1 MEWWFGDSLGVNG
14 HLIWGADSSS
24 IAVSV
29 VIGVVAIAFA
39 FRKVA
44 SELRWLELGLWAVAV
59 VIAVVSLAEP
69 IWLEESGR
77 TVPGRSVVLVDGSRS
92 MGVLEGARPRS
103 EDVQDILQ
111 QFDDSVDV
119 YTFGSSVKA
128 GAPEKWVLP
137 ETDLGAAFD
146 AITDRYLGQSLQ
158 SIVVITDG
166 LDRGGLRPSIL
177 AGSTSALP
185 ALPGPLTVYQVGE
198 STALQDQAIID
209 VKTGGFA
216 FLRTPFLLE
225 AQLQGTPGRELP
237 VTLRRE
243 GRLVDEANLTLDE
256 EGFGEVQF
264 EVTPNDVGRFIWD
277 VSIPVDASDGVPGNN
292 NYPVVVRVVRDRTRV
307 LQVSGSPSYDQKFLR
322 LFLKEDPSIDLVSFF
337 ILRTHEDFTAGWY
350 SDELSL
356 IAFPYERLFSEQL
369 STFDVVILQNFD
381 YKPYFER
388 APEQLLNNIAQFVRE
403 GGSLVMI
410 GGDRSFDLGAYGGT
424 AIEEILPVRLGVE
437 GSQVDVRP
445 FLPALTSSGAGHP
458 VTRLAG
464 TAADSTTTWSL
475 LPEMDGMNL
484 NLGVVEGGAVLLEH
498 PELRASGAPMPVL
511 AIRELEHGRT
521 MALMADASWRW
532 SFSEAGT
539 GKGNQA
545 YLRFWKGAMRW
556 LVADPDD
563 RRLVVRPSKEN
574 LLVGEE
580 MRLTIYARD
589 AGYEPVSDSRVHGEI
604 RGPDGIKSAFD
615 VVTDASGQATT
626 QFVPETIGAHRVLV
640 STSEH
645 SSDQAET
652 VFSVTNRD
660 PELAEIVPDGVF
672 LKKLT
677 AAYGSKRAVYRGPG
691 NTDAPMQD
699 ESAVRVVDER
709 KQTSLAAVPLTALF
723 FGVFASA
730 AWWVRR
736 RNGGL

>member
-1 MEWWFGDSLGVNG
+1 MEWWFGDALGLHG
-14 HLIWGADSSS
+14 RLIWGADSMT
-24 IAVSV
+24 IAAATLL
-29 VIGVVAIAFA
+29 G
-39 FRKVA
+39 VA
-44 SELRWLELGLWAVAV
+44 SIVFAVRKGGSQRRWVEFGLWTMAV

-92 MGVLEGARPRS
+92 MDVLEGTRPRS
-103 EDVQDILQ
+103 EGVQDILQ
-111 QFDDSVDV
+111 QFDESVDV
-119 YTFGSSVKA
+119 YTFGSSLTA
-128 GAPEKWVLP
+128 GAPEKWVLS
-137 ETDLGAAFD
+137 ETDLGAALD
-146 AITDRYLGQSLQ
+146 AVTDRYLGQSLQ
-158 SIVVITDG
+158 SVVVITDG
-166 LDRGGLRPSIL
+166 LDRGGLRSRVL
-177 AGSTSALP
+177 AGSASVAP
-185 ALPGPLTVYQVGE
+185 PLPGPLTVYQIGE
-198 STALQDQAIID
+198 SAALQDQAIID

-243 GRLVDEANLTLDE
+243 GRLVDEAKLTLDE
-256 EGFGEVQF
+256 NGLGEVQF

-277 VSIPVDASDGVPGNN
+277 VSIPVDTADGVPGNN

-403 GGSLVMI
+403 GGALVMI

-437 GSQVDVRP
+437 GSQVDLRP
-445 FLPALTSSGAGHP
+445 FLPTLTSSGAGHP

-464 TAADSTTTWSL
+464 TDADSTKTWSR
-475 LPEMDGMNL
+475 LPAMDGMNL
-484 NLGVVEGGAVLLEH
+484 NRGAVEDAAVLLEH
-498 PELRASGAPMPVL
+498 PELRTSGEPMPVL

-580 MRLTIYARD
+580 MRLTIFARD
-589 AGYEPVSDSRVHGEI
+589 AGYEPVPGRRVHGEI
-604 RGPDGIKSAFD
+604 RGPEGLSSTFD
-615 VVTDASGQATT
+615 VVTDESGQATT
-626 QFVPETIGAHRVLV
+626 QYVPETMGSHRVLV

-660 PELAEIVPDGVF
+660 PELAEIIPDGEF
-672 LKKLT
+672 LKKLV
-677 AAYGSKRAVYRGPG
+677 ASYGSKRAAYRGPG
-691 NTDAPMQD
+691 NTDAPVKD
-699 ESAVRVVDER
+699 DSAVRVVDER
-709 KQTSLAAVPLTALF
+709 KQTSLAAVPLTALL
-723 FGVFASA
+723 FGLFASA

-736 RNGGL
+736 RNGGV